1 MARSL
6 QCIDFDPQTG
16 RVIGQDIRLD
26 SRGILATVNGLEET
40 RERVT
45 AALQFQR
52 GENPYDT
59 TYGLD
64 YAGLGSRPAAE
75 RQLLTGVVQEY
86 IRARQHGV
94 VMRMVNRRMLSS
106 TKSVTSASITCSR
119 ARMYSCTTPVSS

>member
-86 IRARQHGV
+86 IRARQHV
-94 VMRMVNRRMLSS
+94 IEAEVTDFVLDSMRRLTMR
-106 TKSVTSASITCSR
+106 ITIDTD
-119 ARMYSCTTPVSS
+119 YGQTTVAT